1 MEPLWIRNDL
11 VVPIAHLAVS
21 YTRALTRVEDGE
33 VVVLDSVQAAKQ
45 NPSAV
50 ELRLDVRACDVFDE
64 AQKAKIIAW
73 RPLGADRRGVVR
85 VTFGEAE
92 TRPKNLAGARE
103 RLADAILE
111 ALAAPEPG
119 ADATP
124 AKAKRGRGGLF
135 KAR

>member
-1 MEPLWIRNDL
+1 MEPLWIRDDL
-11 VVPIAHLAVS
+11 VIPIAHLAVS
-21 YTRALTRVEDGE
+21 YTRALTQVIDGE
-33 VVVLDSVQAAKQ
+33 VIVLDSAQAAKQ

-50 ELRLDVRACDVFDE
+50 ELRLDVKACEAFDE

-85 VTFGEAE
+85 VSFGEAE

-103 RLADAILE
+103 RLATTILE
-111 ALAAPEPG
+111 ALAAPEAG
-119 ADATP
+119 QDATP
-124 AKAKRGRGGLF
+124 TKAKRGRGGLF